1 MKNSTA
7 KKRKQVPAGYL
18 VVGVDP
24 HKKKHA
30 AVFVTQDFMNNTKL
44 VSWQGFQIGIE
55 GGGETV
61 ALPATDVGGSELG
74 VKHVRRLS
82 KSFEA
87 GRGPEKRG
95 V

>member
-30 AVFVTQDFMNNTKL
+30 AVFVTQDFIYI
-44 VSWQGFQIGIE
+44 S
-55 GGGETV
+55 
-61 ALPATDVGGSELG
+61 
-74 VKHVRRLS
+74 
-82 KSFEA
+82 
-87 GRGPEKRG
+87 
-95 V
+95 